1 MESNTRIIS
10 VANSKGGVG
19 KSCVS
24 ALLAVALAKKK
35 KKKVLIIDCDSQGS
49 ITDMYEREREQY
61 GEDKDPAI
69 EVEELTPRK
78 VQTFLKRFGSDYDVI
93 FIDIPRMTDKKKDT
107 ATVMLLYNCDSVLV
121 PVVGNEV
128 DVLSSQDFTEIL
140 EEAATDKHEMG
151 EEFKFYGFINRR
163 NQRKSNELAEKQM
176 KKGGLKMF
184 KNSLPDLKIF
194 THPSFYN
201 SIMESAEGERRFE
214 AFFKEFCRKFKV

>member
-1 MESNTRIIS
+1 MENKTKVIS

-24 ALLAVALAKKK
+24 ILLAVALAKHKN
-35 KKKVLIIDCDSQGS
+35 KKVLIIDCDSQGS
-49 ITDMYEREREQY
+49 VTEMYQREREIY
-61 GEDKDPAI
+61 VDDPPI

-107 ATVMLLYNCDSVLV
+107 ATVMLIYNCDGVLM

-128 DVLSSQDFTEIL
+128 DVLSSQDFADIL
-140 EEAATDKHEMG
+140 EEAANDKQDMG
-151 EEFKFYGFINRR
+151 ESFTYYGFINRR
-163 NQRKSNELAEKQM
+163 NQRKSNEIAEKDM

-194 THPSFYN
+194 THPSFYK
-201 SIMESAEGERRFE
+201 SILESAEGERRFE
-214 AFFKEFCRKFKV
+214 SFYKEFCRKFKL